1 MLQLN
6 KKYYTLEEYLELDY
20 LSEEKIEYW
29 DGNIFT
35 LAGASANHNQ
45 IQFNCI
51 LALGNKLR
59 GKGCRIFP
67 SDMRVKVPAY
77 SPYRYAGLSA
87 LCGEARFEN
96 LGKQE
101 LLVNPSV
108 IIEILSDS
116 TAEFDYGY
124 KFTYYKSIES
134 FTEYVLIAQDRPHVA
149 QFIKQNETDW
159 LMREFNDLEAKFYLS
174 SLDCELELTEVYEGV
189 TFPKIAPNP
198 FYFNETSEQ

>member
-29 DGNIFT
+29 DGNVFT
-35 LAGASANHNQ
+35 LAGASSVHDQ
-45 IQFNCI
+45 IQGNTYF
-51 LALGNKLR
+51 ALRSRLRNKL
-59 GKGCRIFP
+59 CRIFL
-67 SDMRVKVPAY
+67 SDMRVKIPAY
-77 SPYRYAGLSA
+77 SPYHYPDLSA
-87 LCGEARFEN
+87 LCGEAKFEN
-96 LGKQE
+96 FGRQE
-101 LLVNPSV
+101 LFTNPSLIV
-108 IIEILSDS
+108 EILSDT
-116 TAEFDYGY
+116 TAGFARSY
-124 KFTYYKSIES
+124 KFTSYKSIES

-189 TFPKIAPNP
+189 TFPEISPNP
-198 FYFNETSEQ
+198 FYFDETSEQ

>member
-1 MLQLN
+1 MQQL
-6 KKYYTLEEYLELDY
+6 KKKHYTLEEYLELDHF
-20 LSEEKIEYW
+20 SEEKIEYW
-29 DGNIFT
+29 DGNVFT

-51 LALGNKLR
+51 LALGSKLR

-77 SPYRYAGLSA
+77 SPYRYPDLSA
-87 LCGEARFEN
+87 LCGEAKFEN
-96 LGKQE
+96 LGRLE

-134 FTEYVLIAQDRPHVA
+134 FTEYILIAQDRPHVA

-189 TFPKIAPNP
+189 IFPKITPHP
-198 FYFNETSEQ
+198 FYFSETSEQ

>member
-1 MLQLN
+1 MQQLN

-35 LAGASANHNQ
+35 FAGANANHNRVLR
-45 IQFNCI
+45 NT
-51 LALGNKLR
+51 LSALTVKLR
-59 GKGCRIFP
+59 GKPCEVFP
-67 SDMRVKVPAY
+67 SDMRVKVQAY
-77 SPYRYAGLSA
+77 PPYRYPDLSA

-96 LGKQE
+96 FGRQE
-101 LLVNPSV
+101 LLTNPSLIV
-108 IIEILSDS
+108 EILSDS
-116 TAEFDYGY
+116 TAGFDRSY
-124 KFTYYKSIES
+124 KFTSYKSIES

-174 SLDCELELTEVYEGV
+174 SLDCDLELTEVYEGV